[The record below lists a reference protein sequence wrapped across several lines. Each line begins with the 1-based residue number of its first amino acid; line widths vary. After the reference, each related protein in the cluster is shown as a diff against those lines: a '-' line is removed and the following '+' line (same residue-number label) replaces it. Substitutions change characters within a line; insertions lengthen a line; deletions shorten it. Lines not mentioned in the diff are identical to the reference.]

1 MGARYSVI
9 CIKCDEQFEV
19 NEGGGFFFHLVHC
32 NIDAGI
38 NRFAGS
44 YRCGGE
50 YQLEAWARCPKCGST
65 DYNLDGPVIMY
76 D

>member
-32 NIDAGI
+32 NIDADRRGKWHSTNSVSSMSPI
-38 NRFAGS
+38 SKDLAGPIRS
-44 YRCGGE
+44 
-50 YQLEAWARCPKCGST
+50 
-65 DYNLDGPVIMY
+65 
-76 D
+76 